1 MIRLCLVALAMAL
14 AFAAPA
20 AAQSGSA
27 PTIPQTALIQ
37 PAELAASL
45 KAGEKPAILQV
56 GFKKMFDE
64 AHIPGA
70 VYAGPGNAE
79 NGIAALKT
87 AALSLDK
94 TKPVILYCGCC
105 PWTRCPNVAAAWRT
119 LSELGF
125 AKLKV
130 LYIPDNF
137 GADWAEKG
145 YPVVHG

>member
-1 MIRLCLVALAMAL
+1 MIRLCLAALVMAL

-27 PTIPQTALIQ
+27 PTLPATALVQ
-37 PAELAASL
+37 PEELAASL
-45 KAGEKPAILQV
+45 KAGDKPAILQV
-56 GFKKMFDE
+56 GFKKMYDE

-70 VYAGPGNAE
+70 VYAGPGNNAD
-79 NGIAALKT
+79 GIAALKM
-87 AALSLDK
+87 AAGSLDK
-94 TKPVILYCGCC
+94 AKPVILYCGCC
-105 PWTRCPNVAAAWRT
+105 PWIRCPNVAAAWRT
-119 LSELGF
+119 LSDMGF
-125 AKLKV
+125 SKLKV

>member
-1 MIRLCLVALAMAL
+1 MIRLCLAVLLMAL
-14 AFAAPA
+14 VSAPA

-27 PTIPQTALIQ
+27 PTIPKAALIQ
-37 PAELAASL
+37 PEELAASL
-45 KAGEKPAILQV
+45 KAGDKPAILQV

-70 VYAGPGNAE
+70 VYAGPGNNAD
-79 NGIAALKT
+79 GIAALKT
-87 AALSLDK
+87 AAQSLDK
-94 TKPVILYCGCC
+94 AKPVILYCGCC

-125 AKLKV
+125 SKLKV

>member
-1 MIRLCLVALAMAL
+1 MIRLCLATILMAL

-27 PTIPQTALIQ
+27 PTIPQSALIQ
-37 PAELAASL
+37 PEELAAAL
-45 KAGEKPAILQV
+45 KAGDKPAILQV

-70 VYAGPGNAE
+70 IYAGPGNTAD
-79 NGIAALKT
+79 GIAALKS
-87 AALSLDK
+87 AAQALDK
-94 TKPVILYCGCC
+94 GKPVILYCGCC
-105 PWTRCPNVAAAWRT
+105 PWIRCPNVAAAWRT

-125 AKLKV
+125 TKLKV

-137 GADWAEKG
+137 GADWADKG